1 VKAFAL
7 CQDRLEAPGGVGV
20 APSIR
25 IEILLKARSRVNFA
39 RHTSD
44 ILNEI
49 AADAQGVRVTLGEI
63 VSSLGDRGFAL
74 LMVVLGLPN
83 VLPLPPPIPLVCGLL
98 LVFIAL
104 QIVWGRRHPWL
115 PRRVLAASVEHDKL
129 DVVLARATPVLR
141 KLERFSRHRLS
152 FVPASWELRGAGLLL
167 LVVSIGLVCAAP
179 LIGQIPMG
187 ISTCLIGL
195 ALVERDGVIMA
206 FAALFGA
213 LGLALNFGFI
223 LAVVKAVMALV

>member
-1 VKAFAL
+1 VT
-7 CQDRLEAPGGVGV
+7 V
-20 APSIR
+20 
-25 IEILLKARSRVNFA
+25 A

-49 AADAQGVRVTLGEI
+49 AADAAGARVSLNEI

-83 VLPLPPPIPLVCGLL
+83 VLPMPPPIPLVCGLL
-98 LVFIAL
+98 LVVIAL
-104 QIVWGRRHPWL
+104 QIVLGRRHPWL
-115 PRRVLAASVEHDKL
+115 PRRVLAASVARDKL
-129 DVVLARATPVLR
+129 DAVLARATPVLR
-141 KLERFSRHRLS
+141 KLERFSRRRLS
-152 FVPASWELRGAGLLL
+152 FVPPSWELRGAGGLLL
-167 LVVSIGLVCAAP
+167 IVSIGLVCAAP

-206 FAALFGA
+206 AAILFGA
-213 LGLALNFGFI
+213 AGLALNFGFI
-223 LAVVKAVMALV
+223 VAVVAGIMALT

>member
-1 VKAFAL
+1 
-7 CQDRLEAPGGVGV
+7 
-20 APSIR
+20 
-25 IEILLKARSRVNFA
+25 VNFA

-49 AADAQGVRVTLGEI
+49 AADAQGARVTLGEI

-104 QIVWGRRHPWL
+104 QILWGRRHPWL
-115 PRRVLAASVEHDKL
+115 PRRALAASVEHEKL
-129 DVVLARATPVLR
+129 DAVLARATPVLR

-152 FVPASWELRGAGLLL
+152 FVPVAWELRGAGILL

-206 FAALFGA
+206 LAALFGVI
-213 LGLALNFGFI
+213 GLVLNFGFI
-223 LAVVKAVMALV
+223 LAVVEAVMALV

>member
-1 VKAFAL
+1 VPLIEAFS
-7 CQDRLEAPGGVGV
+7 E
-20 APSIR
+20 
-25 IEILLKARSRVNFA
+25 ARSRVTAA

-49 AADAQGVRVTLGEI
+49 AAHASGVRVTLGEI
-63 VSSLGDRGFAL
+63 VASLGERGFAL

-98 LVFIAL
+98 LVVIAL
-104 QIVWGRRHPWL
+104 QIVLGRRHPWL
-115 PRRVLAASVEHDKL
+115 PRRALSASVAHDKL
-129 DVVLARATPVLR
+129 DAVLARATPVLR
-141 KLERFSRHRLS
+141 ELERFSRRRLS

-179 LIGQIPMG
+179 LVGQIPMG
-187 ISTCLIGL
+187 ISICLIGL

-206 FAALFGA
+206 VAGLFGA
-213 LGLALNFGFI
+213 VGLVLNFGFI
-223 LAVVKAVMALV
+223 LAVVKGIMALV